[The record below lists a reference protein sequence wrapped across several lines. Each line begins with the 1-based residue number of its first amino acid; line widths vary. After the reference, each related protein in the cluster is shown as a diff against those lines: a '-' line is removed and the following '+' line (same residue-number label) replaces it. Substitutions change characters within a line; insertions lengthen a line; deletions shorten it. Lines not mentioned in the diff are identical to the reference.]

1 MPWWRACLEDAPS
14 VRAAFKA
21 LATGSLT
28 LRWVFQEFIQK
39 NLFLNFVSVLL
50 HLFIFSIGVHRI
62 LPTPAVASEGTLC
75 ACLVARLFSFPS
87 YPMRIFF
94 GTFQQFHLLLAPSP
108 CADPKVYSPTLP
120 QESAVSPSP
129 TPPPSCAAPGTPTLP
144 LSVFECWCELEVF
157 L

>member
-1 MPWWRACLEDAPS
+1 M
-14 VRAAFKA
+14 RAAFKA

-75 ACLVARLFSFPS
+75 LLGCEALFVSLLSRENILRNFPTVS
-87 YPMRIFF
+87 S
-94 GTFQQFHLLLAPSP
+94 SP
-108 CADPKVYSPTLP
+108 GAFSLR
-120 QESAVSPSP
+120 
-129 TPPPSCAAPGTPTLP
+129 
-144 LSVFECWCELEVF
+144 
-157 L
+157 